1 MLSSRTLCN
10 HDAKGMNYSLNDLT
24 ILHLSDLHF
33 DNTGAQPFKLYDAL
47 LNDVEGQLKYSKN
60 VVIIVTGDII
70 NQANYKCK
78 DLAVCFFKKLKSV
91 VDSLNIDI
99 KGVYFVPGNHDK
111 ERSRATNT
119 LSRIPNTFDKEYFK
133 DFGVFF
139 KNSFKKYVLLTKEI
153 FQIFFSKDFDNS
165 TYGCNQL
172 TIDDQPYIFVRFNT
186 AWSATGDDDRRNL
199 NLGKFQLQEIE
210 KEFRDIVL
218 EQQKS
223 SSMQKKPVIIAMA
236 HHPLNLLTGQEEDNI
251 QNFLIGQRGIDAQ
264 IFLCGHTHTRDVINW
279 SNNRQSLTTL
289 STGIGW
295 PDESSSDHSELHAYS
310 IYVLHLDLN
319 AIDVYVRS
327 TNDGGT
333 FVEDYR
339 LYTREENKK
348 HSKIVLPLSSTKVHS
363 YFELGTVAGRSPKV
377 NFLSNDFVIKSERFI
392 ESLGSFRQMAIQEMH
407 FRKETSANNE
417 TRKYLDF
424 KSYMQV
430 LCDGFAIIFLNDE
443 AASEDPHIR
452 FHFRCLSFDENGAIT
467 YPELCSS
474 FWPAPKE
481 KYHKPLRVFKFA
493 ELIKAAF
500 IEKHPLIFSANPEIC
515 ITSTKWK
522 DFITAIPICDENV
535 YRSEEREI
543 LYYPIITFGVSIS
556 SDNYKSLL
564 YCLDYYRIDRIL
576 GALLHLYAQELS
588 FDILQFSR
596 TPLVIDSNGLA
607 MENML

>member
-1 MLSSRTLCN
+1 
-10 HDAKGMNYSLNDLT
+10 MNSLLNDLT

-47 LNDVEGQLKYSKN
+47 LNDVESQLKYSKN
-60 VVIIVTGDII
+60 VVVIVTGDVID
-70 NQANYKCK
+70 QANYRCK
-78 DLAVCFFKKLKSV
+78 GLAIHFFEKLKSV
-91 VDSLNIDI
+91 VDSLKIDI
-99 KGVYFVPGNHDK
+99 KGIYFVPGNHDR
-111 ERSRATNT
+111 ERSYATKT
-119 LSRIPNTFDKEYFK
+119 LSRVIGPFDKDYFD
-133 DFGVFF
+133 DFGIFF
-139 KNSFKKYVLLTKEI
+139 KKSFKKYISLTKEI
-153 FQIFFSKDFDNS
+153 FNIFFPKSLKDFDES

-172 TIDDQPYIFVRFNT
+172 SIDDQLYIFVRFNT
-186 AWSATGDDDRRNL
+186 AWSATGDADRRNL
-199 NLGKFQLQEIE
+199 NLGSFQLQEIE
-210 KEFRDIVL
+210 KEFRSIIL
-218 EQQKS
+218 QQKGS
-223 SSMQKKPVIIAMA
+223 SAKKKPVVIAMA
-236 HHPLNLLTGQEEDNI
+236 HHPLNWLTGQEEDRV

-310 IYVLHLDLN
+310 IYVLHLNLN
-319 AIDVYVRS
+319 AIDIYVRS

-348 HSKIVLPLSSTKVHS
+348 HNKIVLPLSSTKVHS

-377 NFLSNDFVIKSERFI
+377 NFLSNDFVMNSQKFI

-407 FRKETSANNE
+407 FRKSSSASNE
-417 TRKYLDF
+417 IRKYLDF

-430 LCDGFAIIFLNDE
+430 LCDGFTINFLDE
-443 AASEDPHIR
+443 KAVSEAPYIR
-452 FHFRCLSFDENGAIT
+452 FHFRCLSFDESGVVT

-474 FWPAPKE
+474 YWPVSRE
-481 KYHKPLRVFKFA
+481 EQHKPLKVFKFD

-500 IEKHPLIFSANPEIC
+500 IEKHPLIFSVNPEIC
-515 ITSTKWK
+515 TTPTKWK
-522 DFITAIPICDENV
+522 DFITAIPICDENI
-535 YRSEEREI
+535 YRSEERKA

-556 SDNYKSLL
+556 SGEYESLL

-576 GALLHLYAQELS
+576 GSLLHLYAQELS
-588 FDILQFSR
+588 FDILQFSK
-596 TPLVIDSNGLA
+596 TLGEI
-607 MENML
+607 

>member
-1 MLSSRTLCN
+1 M
-10 HDAKGMNYSLNDLT
+10 NDLT

-47 LNDVEGQLKYSKN
+47 LKDVEGQLKYSKN
-60 VVIIVTGDII
+60 VIVVVTGDII

-78 DLAVCFFKKLKSV
+78 NFAVYFFKKLKSV

-99 KGVYFVPGNHDK
+99 KGIYFVPGNHDK

-119 LSRIPNTFDKEYFK
+119 LSRITSTFDKEYFE
-133 DFGVFF
+133 DFGAFF
-139 KNSFKKYVLLTKEI
+139 KNSFKKYVMLTKEI
-153 FQIFFSKDFDNS
+153 FHIFFPTDFDDS

-186 AWSATGDDDRRNL
+186 AWSATGDTDRRNL
-199 NLGKFQLQEIE
+199 NLGSFQLQEIE
-210 KEFRDIVL
+210 KEFRNIIL
-218 EQQKS
+218 EQQKNCPTH
-223 SSMQKKPVIIAMA
+223 KKPVIIAMA
-236 HHPLNLLTGQEEDNI
+236 HHPLNWLTGQEEDNI

-295 PDESSSDHSELHAYS
+295 PDESTSDHSELHAYS

-319 AIDVYVRS
+319 AIDIYVRS

-339 LYTREENKK
+339 LYTQEENRK

-407 FRKETSANNE
+407 FRKSSSASNE
-417 TRKYLDF
+417 IRKYLDF

-430 LCDGFAIIFLNDE
+430 LCDGFAINFLDTE

-452 FHFRCLSFDENGAIT
+452 FHFRCLSFDKNGVIT

-474 FWPAPKE
+474 FWPVPKE
-481 KYHKPLRVFKFA
+481 KYHKPLTVFKFT

-500 IEKHPLIFSANPEIC
+500 IEKHPLIFSANSEIC
-515 ITSTKWK
+515 TTSTKWK
-522 DFITAIPICDENV
+522 DFITAIPTCDENV
-535 YRSEEREI
+535 YRSEGKGI

-556 SDNYKSLL
+556 SDNYKPLL

-576 GALLHLYAQELS
+576 GSLLHLYAQQLS
-588 FDILQFSR
+588 FDILQFSK
-596 TPLVIDSNGLA
+596 TPLVIDSNDLA
-607 MENML
+607 TENIL

>member
-1 MLSSRTLCN
+1 M
-10 HDAKGMNYSLNDLT
+10 NDLT

-47 LNDVEGQLKYSKN
+47 LNDVEEQLKYSKN
-60 VVIIVTGDII
+60 VVIAVTGDII
-70 NQANYKCK
+70 NQANYGCQE
-78 DLAVCFFKKLKSV
+78 LVIYFFKKLKSV

-99 KGVYFVPGNHDK
+99 KGLYFVPGNHDK
-111 ERSRATNT
+111 ERSRATNI
-119 LSRIPNTFDKEYFK
+119 LSQINSDYDKEYFE
-133 DFGVFF
+133 DFGEFF
-139 KNSFKKYVLLTKEI
+139 KKSFEKYNSLTKDI
-153 FQIFFSKDFDNS
+153 FSIFFNDGFDDS
-165 TYGCNQL
+165 TYGCNEV
-172 TIDDQPYIFVRFNT
+172 TIGDQPYVFVRFNT
-186 AWSATGDDDRRNL
+186 AWSATGDADRRNL
-199 NLGKFQLQEIE
+199 SLGSFQLKEIE
-210 KEFRDIVL
+210 KKFREITL
-218 EQQKS
+218 KQQQNPS
-223 SSMQKKPVIIAMA
+223 VHKKPVIIAMA
-236 HHPLNLLTGQEEDNI
+236 HHPLNWLTGKEEDNI

-363 YFELGTVAGRSPKV
+363 YFELGTTAGRSPKV
-377 NFLSNDFVIKSERFI
+377 NFLSNDFVTKSERFI

-407 FRKETSANNE
+407 FRKASSESNDI
-417 TRKYLDF
+417 RKYLDF

-430 LCDGFAIIFLNDE
+430 LCDGFAVNFLDDATE
-443 AASEDPHIR
+443 SENPYIR
-452 FHFRCLSFDENGAIT
+452 FHFRYLSLDKKGVVK

-481 KYHKPLRVFKFA
+481 KYHKTLTVFEFT

-500 IEKHPLIFSANPEIC
+500 IEKHPLIFSANSDIC
-515 ITSTKWK
+515 TTSTKWK
-522 DFITAIPICDENV
+522 DFITAIPSCDENI
-535 YRSEEREI
+535 YKAEERGVC
-543 LYYPIITFGVSIS
+543 YYPIITFGVSIS
-556 SDNYKSLL
+556 SDAYKPLL

-576 GALLHLYAQELS
+576 GALLHLYAQQLS
-588 FDILQFSR
+588 FDFFQFSQSHLEIEPSGE
-596 TPLVIDSNGLA
+596 TTESAL
-607 MENML
+607 